1 MSNTQTVYR
10 FDSAGYYI
18 GTSLAQF
25 VGDNLLLPNDCTE
38 TEPKLK
44 DGYWSKW
51 NGSKWTNEK
60 IPTSCAECIEKNL
73 TCISNGS
80 GQHNYEVKSLF
91 ESLVAAD
98 SEHYKIVVSSDF
110 VEQIEEIPAPT
121 PEEQEQKESE
131 EKELA
136 LQAAIEELGKE
147 MAKADL
153 AGDEE
158 WKADLRA
165 EYEALIMESEG

>member
-1 MSNTQTVYR
+1 MEIKDTLNKPYTDKARADFIVENNHNK
-10 FDSAGYYI
+10 GYEIRETDTALQAWGY
-18 GTSLAQF
+18 
-25 VGDNLLLPNDCTE
+25 TE
-38 TEPKLK
+38 
-44 DGYWSKW
+44 
-51 NGSKWTNEK
+51 
-60 IPTSCAECIEKNL
+60 
-73 TCISNGS
+73 
-80 GQHNYEVKSLF
+80 
-91 ESLVAAD
+91 
-98 SEHYKIVVSSDF
+98 
-110 VEQIEEIPAPT
+110 
-121 PEEQEQKESE
+121 EEQQEQQQQKESE

>member
-1 MSNTQTVYR
+1 MEIKATLLKPYTDKARADFIVENNHNK
-10 FDSAGYYI
+10 GYQI
-18 GTSLAQF
+18 KE
-25 VGDNLLLPNDCTE
+25 TE
-38 TEPKLK
+38 TALEAW
-44 DGYWSKW
+44 GY
-51 NGSKWTNEK
+51 TE
-60 IPTSCAECIEKNL
+60 
-73 TCISNGS
+73 
-80 GQHNYEVKSLF
+80 
-91 ESLVAAD
+91 
-98 SEHYKIVVSSDF
+98 
-110 VEQIEEIPAPT
+110 
-121 PEEQEQKESE
+121 EEQQEQKQQKESE